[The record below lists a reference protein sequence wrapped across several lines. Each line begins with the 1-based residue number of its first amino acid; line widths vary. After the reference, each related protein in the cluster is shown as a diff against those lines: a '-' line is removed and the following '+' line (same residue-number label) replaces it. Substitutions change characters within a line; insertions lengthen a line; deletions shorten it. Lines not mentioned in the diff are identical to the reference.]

1 MVVRTASRILDA
13 GRCSVCGHTGE
24 YARRDAPLRE
34 HHACSGCGASLRYRL
49 QASAIS
55 TTYGRPDGTLTELV
69 AEPSFG
75 DIAIYEP
82 GIVGPFRA
90 LLRELPGYVNS
101 YYWPDVA
108 PGEKRDGVRC
118 EDVRDLTFSDDSFD
132 LVITSDIFE
141 HVRGPMPAFAEIFR
155 VLRPGAYHIFT
166 VPLRWPLPSTTES
179 RVDFSGSEDVFL
191 APPVYHGSPTDPN
204 GSLVYTDFGMD
215 LPEELR
221 RIGFETVV
229 HHGYEHAITFASRK
243 PR

>member
-1 MVVRTASRILDA
+1 
-13 GRCSVCGHTGE
+13 
-24 YARRDAPLRE
+24 
-34 HHACSGCGASLRYRL
+34 
-49 QASAIS
+49 
-55 TTYGRPDGTLTELV
+55 
-69 AEPSFG
+69 
-75 DIAIYEP
+75 
-82 GIVGPFRA
+82 
-90 LLRELPGYVNS
+90 
-101 YYWPDVA
+101 
-108 PGEKRDGVRC
+108 
-118 EDVRDLTFSDDSFD
+118 
-132 LVITSDIFE
+132 VITSDIFE

-166 VPLRWPLPSTTES
+166 VPLRWPLPSITES